1 MISCLWGTLV
11 EKKPPELLINVNDV
25 GYEVFAPMSTFYQ
38 LPTLNETVQLYT
50 HLVVREDAL
59 TLYGFYTPAERTLF
73 RTLIKVNGV
82 GPKLALTIL
91 SGMALDEFIQ
101 CIQGDNVKKLSSI
114 PGIGPKTAKRL
125 IVEIRDILLKS
136 ELMLPTTTS
145 DDRKQDSTLSFS
157 NQAMQDALGGLISLG
172 YKSTQAKQVL
182 QMIYQPD
189 MTSENLIRLALQHIV

>member
-11 EKKPPELLINVNDV
+11 EKKPPELLIDVNGV

-38 LPTLNETVQLYT
+38 LPTSNKTIQLYT

-59 TLYGFYTPAERTLF
+59 TLYGFYSMAERTLF

-91 SGMALDEFIQ
+91 SSMNLEDFIQ
-101 CIQGDNVKKLSSI
+101 YIQGDNVKKLSSI
-114 PGIGPKTAKRL
+114 PGIGPKTARRL
-125 IVEIRDILLKS
+125 IVEIRDVLLKS
-136 ELMLPTTTS
+136 ELITSMSSSNHTNVSLPMS
-145 DDRKQDSTLSFS
+145 EQST
-157 NQAMQDALGGLISLG
+157 QDALNGLISLG

-182 QMIYQPD
+182 ETVHQPG
-189 MTSENLIRLALQHIV
+189 MTSETLIRLALQRIT